1 MKYHF
6 HPVRVASAKIGC
18 RPLLL
23 LRLSHSHPHQPPLW
37 PQRFI
42 AKLWR
47 RRSYNLLGR
56 ESYYSLAACSAGE
69 KCLKRPWSAGEG
81 TKRFP
86 QGLKIRRKFDTV
98 GNVRRES
105 VLKGHVHVTCP
116 KCLVFWTPPPCHY
129 QTHATS
135 PPSFWSDFGY
145 HQGLLPRSRNHMY
158 MPLKWIYCCLGTIH
172 SFLVAHANSVMFFI
186 PTWLVIQNS
195 QLCLI
200 LSMHPSS
207 ASDSQ
212 YTTTASWLDVQ
223 SDAVMS
229 WEAREPENFYS
240 GSRLEE

>member
-1 MKYHF
+1 MHF
-6 HPVRVASAKIGC
+6 TLFNYWNIIFTLYLWRVAPEASAKIGC

-69 KCLKRPWSAGEG
+69 KCLKRPRSAGEG

-116 KCLVFWTPPPCHY
+116 KCLVFWTPSLPLAITKSMLPPLH
-129 QTHATS
+129 
-135 PPSFWSDFGY
+135 SFLRADIICIF
-145 HQGLLPRSRNHMY
+145 
-158 MPLKWIYCCLGTIH
+158 PLKWIYCCLGTIH
-172 SFLVAHANSVMFFI
+172 SFLEAHADSVIWCFSSLHGLLFRI
-186 PTWLVIQNS
+186 PNCVWSWACIHQVHQIPNIQPP
-195 QLCLI
+195 
-200 LSMHPSS
+200 HH
-207 ASDSQ
+207 D
-212 YTTTASWLDVQ
+212 
-223 SDAVMS
+223 
-229 WEAREPENFYS
+229 
-240 GSRLEE
+240 